1 MAQHGTAWHRQQS
14 NARHRAAWASVAQ
27 TQWHTYTRQ
36 TEWHTYMASL
46 VAHGH
51 DLPRFWSRNNRHG
64 TEIHPRL
71 RHGLLTLYG
80 QGQ

>member
-51 DLPRFWSRNNRHG
+51 DLPRFWSRNTG
-64 TEIHPRL
+64 MAPRY
-71 RHGLLTLYG
+71 TLAYDMAY
-80 QGQ
+80 